1 MGQRADREQATHDRK
16 VRELARELKKQGYAV
31 RADIRGY
38 ERPVPIGRSRR
49 RPDIEATKSGGRK
62 IIEVETPKSLVTD
75 KEQLKTFIRHASHK
89 RGTSF
94 DIVVTKPR
102 EAERKGTG

>member
-1 MGQRADREQATHDRK
+1 MAQRTHKEQTTHDRK
-16 VRELARELKKQGYAV
+16 VRELARDLKKQGYTV
-31 RADIRGY
+31 KADIGRY
-38 ERPVPIGRSRR
+38 QRPSPIGRARA
-49 RPDIEATKSGGRK
+49 RPDIEATKSGRRK

-89 RGTSF
+89 GRTSF

-102 EAERKGTG
+102 RSTRKSTR